1 MYLVVYCVAG
11 ALCVVDEVIHQTAE
25 DVHFVQQLLHG
36 VLVEIYALVRLH
48 LTGYAA
54 DVLSAEYLAAVGAA
68 IHIAG
73 LSADDSADIVSDVR
87 VTYGAVVLAALD
99 YSV

>member
-1 MYLVVYCVAG
+1 MKLSELLADVPVETWNASPDLEITGVSYDSRKTRPGDLFVAM
-11 ALCVVDEVIHQTAE
+11 
-25 DVHFVQQLLHG
+25 
-36 VLVEIYALVRLH
+36 
-48 LTGYAA
+48 TGYAA

-73 LSADDSADIVSDVR
+73 LSADDSADVISDVR